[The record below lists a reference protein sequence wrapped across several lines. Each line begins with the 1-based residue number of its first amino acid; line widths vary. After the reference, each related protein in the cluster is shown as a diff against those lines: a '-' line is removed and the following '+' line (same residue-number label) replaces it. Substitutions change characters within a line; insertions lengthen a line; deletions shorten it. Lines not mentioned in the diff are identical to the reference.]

1 MVAGLLIL
9 SLAAN
14 AARAADSPSSHVN
27 AELIAERPVIT
38 PGGTVTVGLRLTMS
52 DGWHTYWRNPG
63 DSGMATKLKWILP
76 DGFEAGELKWPYPS
90 RWAAAHSVSYVYDD
104 EVFLLSE
111 IRAPDTVR
119 SGQLFTL
126 SAAAEWLECKDV
138 CVPNKA
144 QLSATLTVQSGK
156 PENPGALED
165 LFTRTRRRMPTR
177 LHRDWTAR
185 AVRDGAKIVLQV
197 TPPPS
202 EIGITGAEF
211 FPYEDGVIANEKTQ
225 QESTDGSSVTLE
237 MAQSRDPAA
246 AHAKRL
252 SGVLVLKN
260 RSRGIELSIPIENED
275 KRRKP
280 S

>member
-1 MVAGLLIL
+1 
-9 SLAAN
+9 
-14 AARAADSPSSHVN
+14 
-27 AELIAERPVIT
+27 
-38 PGGTVTVGLRLTMS
+38 
-52 DGWHTYWRNPG
+52 
-63 DSGMATKLKWILP
+63 
-76 DGFEAGELKWPYPS
+76 
-90 RWAAAHSVSYVYDD
+90 
-104 EVFLLSE
+104 
-111 IRAPDTVR
+111 
-119 SGQLFTL
+119 
-126 SAAAEWLECKDV
+126 
-138 CVPNKA
+138 
-144 QLSATLTVQSGK
+144 
-156 PENPGALED
+156 
-165 LFTRTRRRMPTR
+165 MPTR